1 MESEDVDEVGFYEV
15 EIVAQLGNY
24 RNVTHTLYFEL
35 TITEPDVVIVEVE
48 EEDEEDTGPV
58 EFDIDPPEFASNSRS
73 SSLSISI

>member
-1 MESEDVDEVGFYEV
+1 MESEDVDEVGLYEV

-48 EEDEEDTGPV
+48 EEEDSGPV

>member
-48 EEDEEDTGPV
+48 EEEDSGPV

>member
-1 MESEDVDEVGFYEV
+1 VESEDVDEVGFYEV

-48 EEDEEDTGPV
+48 EEEDSGPV